1 MKQLYLLIAIWAL
14 VTFPSHSI
22 ANPDTGDQQST
33 ALALSGGISLGSY
46 EAGLNWAIV
55 KHYRNRSL
63 DRAGPYQ
70 PLLGAFSGASAG
82 NINALLSAIS
92 MCVAPGKE
100 ASFPFSSEENLFRDT
115 WLEIGFENLLP
126 DPNMLNSYE
135 DDDALMS
142 RRVFTPII
150 KKIGDYLESEIY
162 QPGCTVPFAITVT
175 RKNAAEINPAGTSIT
190 VKNSRFVIPMKL
202 VVEKTGNAGE
212 TKRARI
218 HSLSVDEDHRY
229 LGNVIYLAGN
239 DPVKTSE
246 YPLTF
251 DGQQHSVAQAI
262 LASSAFPGAFGK
274 KRLTYCIKDN
284 SPYRN
289 DPGCVKGFRK
299 ESADFVDGGIFD
311 NVPLGALR
319 AISTQDSDIP
329 EPGRYLYIDPDI
341 RRSQQAGEESE
352 ELCKGEERDQPLGK
366 LFSQLDFF
374 PDAVATARQYELYSL
389 VRHKEPWLKKIRTPS
404 RYFGLT
410 ASFMGNFGAF
420 WDKGFRHFDYAVGVY
435 DAAYYFAA
443 LSNNKE
449 PAAEDLIRMFRK
461 LDIDQDSEVAAVFGL
476 LLQDEFNNASL
487 ITDRLS
493 QHTNMEKIFHALK
506 RLMNKKEPAGAR
518 CFEQFIDD
526 LFVEGSDSYQPNPN
540 SFLNHLA
547 HPRNRNRGI
556 EAWMYPL
563 TSRLSERI
571 IALNYIDGDPAQNLA
586 TKFTALGIN
595 SIYRDETRLLTA
607 SSAPTDSFWFRLL
620 PYEIAV
626 DSANGGTF
634 VAYEWQL
641 LPLPHPFSL
650 RLKASPFIWYRSGG
664 IITRSSQLDPA
675 MQYRFDNGLNV
686 GLGPTV
692 NFSWSKPGEA
702 TPINY
707 GVAGYVGYVDK
718 FRITSGVR
726 SVHGD
731 FGGKNFYV
739 LIGITD
745 LPASPTGSADNMR
758 TKSLPE
764 LHI

>member
-1 MKQLYLLIAIWAL
+1 MKSLCLLIAIWSL
-14 VTFPSHSI
+14 IVLPGLSI
-22 ANPDTGDQQST
+22 ANPEASKQQRA

-70 PLLGAFSGASAG
+70 PMLGTFSGASAG

-92 MCVAPGKE
+92 MCVASGNE
-100 ASFPFSSEENLFRDT
+100 ETFSFSSKKNLFRDV

-126 DPNMLNSYE
+126 DPNIVKSYE

-142 RRVFTPII
+142 RTVFNSVIVDI
-150 KKIGDYLESEIY
+150 RKHLEKEIY

-190 VKNSRFVIPMKL
+190 VKNSRFVIPMQL
-202 VVEKTGNAGE
+202 VVEKADMAGK
-212 TKRARI
+212 TKRATI
-218 HSLSVDEDHRY
+218 YSLGVDEDHRY
-229 LGNVIYLAGN
+229 LGNVIYLAGGELVN
-239 DPVKTSE
+239 SKE

-251 DGQQHSVAQAI
+251 DTPKQRSVAQAI

-274 KRLTYCIKDN
+274 KKLDYCIKDIATDRKDTGCATG
-284 SPYRN
+284 YR
-289 DPGCVKGFRK
+289 R

-319 AISTQDSDIP
+319 AISTQDSDLP
-329 EPGRYLYIDPDI
+329 EPDHYLFLDPDI
-341 RRSQQAGEESE
+341 RRSQSAVESSGELCEGEE
-352 ELCKGEERDQPLGK
+352 KNQPLGE

-374 PDAVATARQYELYSL
+374 PDAVATARQYELYNL
-389 VRHKEPWLKKIRTPS
+389 VRHNEAWLKKIRTPS

-420 WDKGFRHFDYAVGVY
+420 WDKGFRHFDYAVGIY
-435 DAAYYFAA
+435 DAAYYLAG
-443 LSNNKE
+443 SSTDSK
-449 PAAEDLIRMFRK
+449 PAAKDVIHVFK
-461 LDIDQDSEVAAVFGL
+461 TLDIDSSSEVGTVFGL
-476 LLQDEFNNASL
+476 LLKEEFGNISL
-487 ITDRLS
+487 ITES
-493 QHTNMEKIFHALK
+493 SNQHANMKKIFHAMKTLAH
-506 RLMNKKEPAGAR
+506 KKEPSGAR
-518 CFEQFIDD
+518 CFEQFIEN
-526 LFVEGSDSYQPNPN
+526 LFAEGSDSYQPNQN

-563 TSRLSERI
+563 TSRLSERV
-571 IALNYIDGDPAQNLA
+571 IALNDNDGDPTQNLA

-595 SIYRDETRLLTA
+595 SVYRDETRLFTA

-641 LPLPHPFSL
+641 LPLPHQFSL
-650 RLKASPFIWYRSGG
+650 RLKASPFIWYRSSG
-664 IITRSSQLDPA
+664 IISRSSQLDPA
-675 MQYRFDNGLNV
+675 IQYRFNNGLNV
-686 GLGPTV
+686 GLAPTV
-692 NFSWSKPGEA
+692 NFSWSKPGEDV
-702 TPINY
+702 PINY
-707 GVAGYVGYVDK
+707 GVAGYIGYVDK

-726 SVHGD
+726 SLHGD

-745 LPASPTGSADNMR
+745 LPGIAYWLTR
-758 TKSLPE
+758 
-764 LHI
+764 